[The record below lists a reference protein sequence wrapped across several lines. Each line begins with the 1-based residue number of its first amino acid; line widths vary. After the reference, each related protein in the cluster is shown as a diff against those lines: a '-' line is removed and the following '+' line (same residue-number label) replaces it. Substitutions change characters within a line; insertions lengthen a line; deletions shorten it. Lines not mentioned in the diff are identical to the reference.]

1 MERKMDLDEHLA
13 RLTSAPTEME
23 AAVIVAAL
31 AERNIRSTTSGE
43 FTAGFRAEAPGWVQI
58 LVAED
63 DLARAREVL
72 MELDDDDTDVD
83 WSQVDVGEP
92 EE

>member
-1 MERKMDLDEHLA
+1 MDLDEHLA
-13 RLTSAPTEME
+13 KLTSVPTEVE
-23 AAVIVAAL
+23 ASVIVAAL
-31 AERNIRSTTSGE
+31 AERNIRATTTGE

-63 DLARAREVL
+63 DLQRAKEILQEVG
-72 MELDDDDTDVD
+72 EDTTDVD